1 MATIEKNIPLPI
13 TVRKAPVREL
23 NALSKEILDALGQ
36 AEIGDSFTV
45 DANYKRAALV
55 GGRMAAR
62 LGCSVKTAAEGTG
75 ARVWKVAAKVKKA
88 AVAAE

>member
-1 MATIEKNIPLPI
+1 MATIEKNVPLPI
-13 TVRKAPVREL
+13 TVRKVPARPL
-23 NALSKEILDALGQ
+23 NPLSKEILDALGQ
-36 AEIGDSFTV
+36 AEIGDSFLV
-45 DANYKRAALV
+45 DTDYKRAALV

-88 AVAAE
+88 VAAE